1 MRAIRLGFGVCLASL
16 VLVLA
21 SSAWACVPGGGGGGD
36 KAPSDAA
43 RVSSSSFEPTGPG
56 ARPSVAGTERSQAPK
71 ALAALAGGGAVL
83 GLAGVFVVRRGRRSP
98 LGPTLAE

>member
-1 MRAIRLGFGVCLASL
+1 MRAIRLGVGACLASL

-21 SSAWACVPGGGGGGD
+21 SSAWACVPGGGDGD

-43 RVSSSSFEPTGPG
+43 PVSSSSFEPTGPG
-56 ARPSVAGTERSQAPK
+56 SRPPAAGTERSQAPK

-98 LGPTLAE
+98 LAPTLAE